1 PENFGKRQCI
11 CRFKHCRRA
20 LDFPSWVIK
29 GGEVV
34 VKDGVVLNEVPSV
47 VFRVAPSHGESIR
60 DKIREEFEKYYTISF
75 DNYPVQEDYL
85 KNTKEVICG

>member
-1 PENFGKRQCI
+1 
-11 CRFKHCRRA
+11 

-34 VKDGVVLNEVPSV
+34 VKDGVVLNEAPGI